1 MLNEMP
7 MDEVEE
13 LRQKIAELKARFP
26 AHSIKPAMVQEL
38 EDLEEGLEKAILLG
52 KKLCIW

>member
-52 KKLCIW
+52 KK